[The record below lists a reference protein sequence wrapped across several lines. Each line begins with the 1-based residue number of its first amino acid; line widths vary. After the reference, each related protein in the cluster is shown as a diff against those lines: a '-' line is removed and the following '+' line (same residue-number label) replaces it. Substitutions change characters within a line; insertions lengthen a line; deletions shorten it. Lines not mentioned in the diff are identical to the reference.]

1 MDRRSLI
8 FGLLAVTYVN
18 PCRAAAWTLISKEEF
33 EQDSAAPRI
42 RGFIA
47 PATQAGAPVIE
58 VDQPDETKSIN
69 VPVTI
74 RLRFRPQAGAIID
87 LTSFRATY
95 GWLGIDITQ
104 RILEHAQVNT
114 SGLVANGADIP
125 AGHHKVTLQV
135 ADNMHRV
142 GMRTFEFTVI

>member
-1 MDRRSLI
+1 MLI
-8 FGLLAVTYVN
+8 FGLFAASYVN

-33 EQDSAAPRI
+33 EQDSAAPRF
-42 RGFIA
+42 RGFIS

-87 LTSFRATY
+87 LTSFRATIKSTIAKALGY
-95 GWLGIDITQ
+95 GL
-104 RILEHAQVNT
+104 RA
-114 SGLVANGADIP
+114 
-125 AGHHKVTLQV
+125 
-135 ADNMHRV
+135 
-142 GMRTFEFTVI
+142 

>member
-1 MDRRSLI
+1 VDRRMLI
-8 FGLLAVTYVN
+8 FGLLAVSYVN
-18 PCRAAAWTLISKEEF
+18 PCGAAAWTLVSKEEF
-33 EQDSAAPRI
+33 EQDSAAPRF
-42 RGFIA
+42 RGFTS

-58 VDQPDETKSIN
+58 VDQPDETKPMN

-74 RLRFRPQAGAIID
+74 RLRFRPQGGAVID

-95 GWLGIDITQ
+95 GWLAIDITQ
-104 RILEHAQVNT
+104 RILEHAQVNA
-114 SGLVANGADIP
+114 SGLLASGADIP

>member
-8 FGLLAVTYVN
+8 FSLLAVTYVN

-33 EQDSAAPRI
+33 EQDSAAPRF

-47 PATQAGAPVIE
+47 PAAQAGAPVIE

-74 RLRFRPQAGAIID
+74 RLRFRPQGGAIID